1 MERPAMTRAVAY
13 LDHNATTPLS
23 DAARAAMAA
32 AWAEGPLNPSSK
44 HYPGQRARAIIEEA
58 RESVADR
65 LGAAADEVIFTSGG
79 TEAANLAVRGAPVER
94 FIVSFMEHPA
104 VMKPAKASGRPVALW
119 EVDERGVAD
128 LAALKRHLAA
138 GSGRALVC
146 LMLASNE
153 TGVIEP
159 LAEAAA
165 IAHEHGALV
174 FCDAVQAAGKMDV
187 DMRALGVDMLAVSAH
202 KFGGPQGAGVLIVRE
217 GIALEP
223 LLLGGGQERR
233 LRAGTENVAAIAGL
247 AAALDEALRNRAEKD
262 SHVRRLRDRL
272 ESALQAVAPDAVIF
286 SSGAERL
293 SNTVMFAHPA
303 LEADVALMA
312 FDLDGVALSAGSACH
327 AGRGEVSRALVAMG
341 ADRELARRALRVS
354 LGPGNTEEDIARFA
368 ASLRNQLRRAHAS
381 AA

>member
-1 MERPAMTRAVAY
+1 MTRAVAY

-79 TEAANLAVRGAPVER
+79 TEAANLAVRGAPVAR

-174 FCDAVQAAGKMDV
+174 FCDAVQAAGKVDV